1 MNMKKIFKSIFL
13 ILLIAIILIFLIL
26 IFMREPLSLLALAFP
41 FIMGLLIFGLFF
53 VCLSLGSQTSS
64 MIDEEKLSL
73 TNIDE
78 KRIHVAYE
86 AYEIDLS
93 FDDLLTLSCLPE
105 KENSLSYPD
114 RCMLCNYLKEKYQ
127 NLVPHPN
134 LKIISNDDIPSSF
147 SQLHV
152 CSEQERKEYGESP
165 SPKFRNA
172 EMALIGIA
180 IVYILS
186 IVRPGSNISFSIW
199 HLLFILLLIIFVVQ
213 LLSFKRKDA
222 KTIDGATLYT
232 CNVFI
237 YDKKRVTSR
246 YSVRYYARVWDQEK
260 HLLDQWIQIDQD
272 TYLNGN
278 EGNLYYWE
286 KDGKCVG
293 VDYKQKKK
301 N

>member
-1 MNMKKIFKSIFL
+1 MKKIIKSLFL
-13 ILLIAIILIFLIL
+13 ILLISILLIFFILILMI
-26 IFMREPLSLLALAFP
+26 EPLLLLVLAFP
-41 FIMGLLIFGLFF
+41 AIMGLFIFGLFY
-53 VCLSLGSQTSS
+53 VCLSFGSQTSS
-64 MIDEEKLSL
+64 MIDEEKLSV

-78 KRIHVAYE
+78 KRIRVVYE
-86 AYEIDLS
+86 SYEIDISLEE
-93 FDDLLTLSCLPE
+93 LLTLKCLPE

-127 NLVPHPN
+127 TFVPHPN

-147 SQLHV
+147 PSLHV
-152 CSEQERKEYGESP
+152 CSDQEKKEYRDSP
-165 SPKFRNA
+165 NPKFRNA
-172 EMALIGIA
+172 ELALIGIA
-180 IVYILS
+180 IVYIIS

-199 HLLFILLLIIFVVQ
+199 HVLFILLLIVFVVQ
-213 LLSFKRKDA
+213 LFSFKRKDK

-232 CNVFI
+232 CDVFI
-237 YDKKRVTSR
+237 YDKKRTTSR
-246 YSVRYYARVWDQEK
+246 YSVRYYARVWDQTN

-286 KDGKCVG
+286 KDGKCIG